1 MKTLIVEDTKLNREV
16 ILNFIHNYTPSLDV
30 VGEANSVEMALK
42 EIKSKKPELVF
53 LDVELGDGTA
63 FDILDEVDEVNFHII
78 FVTAYNHYALEAFKV
93 NAIDYLL
100 KPLNIE
106 EFIMA
111 VKKVEMKELI
121 QQNNLNSLK
130 EQFSNKST
138 DLISVSTRSG
148 FESININSLIR
159 CQADGKY
166 TLCFLDNDRKIL
178 SSKNL
183 KEFEVMLGEKSFF
196 RVHHGHLINLNRV
209 ISFNRAD
216 SLVELDN
223 GESIP
228 ISQRKKKAFIQEM
241 NLI

>member
-1 MKTLIVEDTKLNREV
+1 M
-16 ILNFIHNYTPSLDV
+16 
-30 VGEANSVEMALK
+30 
-42 EIKSKKPELVF
+42 
-53 LDVELGDGTA
+53 GDGTA
-63 FDILDEVDEVNFHII
+63 FDILEEVDKVDFHVI

-100 KPLNIE
+100 KPVNIE

-111 VKKVEMKELI
+111 VKKVEMKEMI
-121 QQNNLNSLK
+121 QNESIKNLK
-130 EQFSNKST
+130 EEAQTKST
-138 DLISVSTRSG
+138 DLISVSTREG
-148 FESININSLIR
+148 FESINLNSLIR

-166 TLCFLDNDRKIL
+166 TLCFLEDGRRIV

-183 KEFEVMLGEKSFF
+183 KEFEIMLSGKSFF

-209 ISFNRAD
+209 LSFNRVD
-216 SLVELDN
+216 SIVEMDN
-223 GESIP
+223 KESVP